1 MLFNFEIFTSP
12 VRFHVAPSSTITSAL
27 LSTAV
32 PFSELS
38 TIFTV
43 PLNSVEPDNVN
54 FNVEIVSTSI
64 LPSSFWSFAVKVT
77 FPPLDPAVPQPCEAS
92 FPNTAK
98 SLPSLSLLTILTFS
112 RAISLVVFV
121 TYIKSP
127 LLLVNVPFV
136 KLNLYLHTSE
146 SN

>member
-1 MLFNFEIFTSP
+1 MIIAFPFICLIIYSLTTVPSVNVILYPLKLILPLLFNFEIFTSP
-12 VRFHVAPSSTITSAL
+12 VRFHVAPSSTVTSAL

-64 LPSSFWSFAVKVT
+64 LPSSF
-77 FPPLDPAVPQPCEAS
+77 
-92 FPNTAK
+92 
-98 SLPSLSLLTILTFS
+98 
-112 RAISLVVFV
+112 
-121 TYIKSP
+121 
-127 LLLVNVPFV
+127 
-136 KLNLYLHTSE
+136 
-146 SN
+146 